1 MIDRDLQIRLADI
14 KKVNT
19 KGLRLLSIDNG
30 GVCAFSCLY
39 MLEAIMEQVADLLPG
54 KPDSRTLRPC
64 QFFDLIC
71 GTSTGGWIALMLGRL
86 GMTVRECMDAFDE
99 IVRGVFSEK
108 T

>member
-1 MIDRDLQIRLADI
+1 
-14 KKVNT
+14 VNT
-19 KGLRLLSIDNG
+19 KGLRILSIDNG

-54 KPDSRTLRPC
+54 KPDPGTLRPC

-86 GMTVRECMDAFDE
+86 GMTVRECMDAFNE
-99 IVRGVFSEK
+99 IVKGVFCEK
-108 T
+108 S